1 MTIEHKTTHG
11 PHSPGQLA
19 ADWMLET
26 GYAARVAG
34 NVWGPPEGR
43 IRLAVPAEDLRLTPE
58 SAAALRD
65 ALTVHLRNIGW
76 DAPDAPPAAPSLN
89 VEIKNPWVQDVNAP
103 ADVVKVAE
111 SIRDA
116 YADNSRTMGPGDV
129 AGMTDAEAFGV
140 GELRTGANG
149 CLVDDQGVL
158 YTGGAAR
165 VLKAKACRHAEKLE
179 PQAAPEEDQLAS
191 PVNPGNGDIFR
202 NTVRNWTDEEC
213 RGAWNHA
220 MEDTPKPGRLT
231 DRPSGREYTPLATQ
245 TLRARLNEINGADAP
260 R

>member
-26 GYAARVAG
+26 GYAARAVA
-34 NVWGPPEGR
+34 NLRTETEAR
-43 IRLAVPAEDLRLTPE
+43 IRLAVPNHDLRLTPE
-58 SAAALRD
+58 SAATLRD

-89 VEIKNPWVQDVNAP
+89 VEIKNPWAQDVNAP

-111 SIRDA
+111 SVRDA
-116 YADNSRTMGPGDV
+116 YADNARTIGRHDV
-129 AGMTDAEAFGV
+129 PKFTDQEVAEIAAGLKWDAETFWWLSAEGI
-140 GELRTGANG
+140 R
-149 CLVDDQGVL
+149 
-158 YTGGAAR
+158 YTPGAADAIR
-165 VLKAKACRHAEKLE
+165 ER
-179 PQAAPEEDQLAS
+179 AARLAEDQLAS
-191 PVNPGNGDIFR
+191 PVESGAGEVYR
-202 NTVRNWTDEEC
+202 NTVRKWTDEEC